1 MTARADQRR
10 AELDFRDTRPGVRM
24 PGSQRRARL
33 YEPDEPPF
41 FPPPGQWGLVGFL
54 MLVIVGELS
63 LLAYLVMH
71 R

>member
-1 MTARADQRR
+1 MTARSDQRHGAAAWR
-10 AELDFRDTRPGVRM
+10 NTRPGVRM
-24 PGSQRRARL
+24 PGSHRRGKL
-33 YEPDEPPF
+33 YVPDEPPF

-54 MLVIVGELS
+54 VLVIVGELS